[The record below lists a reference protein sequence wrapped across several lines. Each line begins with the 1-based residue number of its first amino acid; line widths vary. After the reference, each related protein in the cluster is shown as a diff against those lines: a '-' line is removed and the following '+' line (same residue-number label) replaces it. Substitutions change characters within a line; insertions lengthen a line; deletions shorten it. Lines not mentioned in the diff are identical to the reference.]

1 MTRAK
6 TVAAPAERGR
16 GMRNR
21 SAMSA
26 LDLAEARDRELI
38 LRIGKGDQEAFRG
51 LFGRYA
57 PAAKALALRVVRQS
71 NLAEEIV
78 QEAFM
83 ALWKNPDG
91 YDHQRGSVKS
101 WLMGMVH
108 HRAVDLVRREEAH
121 RRRAEQAIP
130 EAMETEPDPA
140 EQVVD
145 EVGAPQEQRQVR
157 TALTALPAEQR
168 RVIELMYFEGKS
180 QSQIAA
186 ELELP
191 LGTVKSRTL
200 LGMRRLRGALVGM
213 ER

>member
-1 MTRAK
+1 M
-6 TVAAPAERGR
+6 TVATLAERHDGR
-16 GMRNR
+16 SRGA
-21 SAMSA
+21 AMPA
-26 LDLAEARDRELI
+26 LDLSEARDRELV

-71 NLAEEIV
+71 HLAEEIV
-78 QEAFM
+78 QEAFT

-91 YDHQRGSVKS
+91 YDQQRGSVKS

-121 RRRAEQAIP
+121 RRRAEQSIP
-130 EAMETEPDPA
+130 QAMQTEPDPA
-140 EQVVD
+140 DQVV
-145 EVGAPQEQRQVR
+145 EEIGAPEERAAVR
-157 TALTALPAEQR
+157 TALDALPPEQR
-168 RVIELMYFEGKS
+168 QVIELMYFDGRS

-186 ELELP
+186 DLDLP

-200 LGMRRLRGALVGM
+200 LGMRRLRGVLTGM

>member
-1 MTRAK
+1 MA
-6 TVAAPAERGR
+6 VAALAERRHDG
-16 GMRNR
+16 RNR
-21 SAMSA
+21 GAAMPA
-26 LDLAEARDRELI
+26 LDLSEARDRELV

-57 PAAKALALRVVRQS
+57 PTAKALALRVVRQS

-83 ALWKNPDG
+83 ALWRNPDG
-91 YDHQRGSVKS
+91 YDQQRGSVKA

-121 RRRAEQAIP
+121 RRRAEQSIP
-130 EAMETEPDPA
+130 DALVTEPDLA
-140 EQVVD
+140 EQVV
-145 EVGAPQEQRQVR
+145 EEIGAPEERKLVRAALGDLPPEQRQ
-157 TALTALPAEQR
+157 
-168 RVIELMYFEGKS
+168 VIELMYFGGRS

-186 ELELP
+186 ELDLP

-200 LGMRRLRGALVGM
+200 LGMRRLRGALLGM

>member
-1 MTRAK
+1 M
-6 TVAAPAERGR
+6 TVASLAERHGGR
-16 GMRNR
+16 IR
-21 SAMSA
+21 SAAMPA
-26 LDLAEARDRELI
+26 LDLSEARDRELVV
-38 LRIGKGDQEAFRG
+38 RIGTGDQEAFRG

-57 PAAKALALRVVRQS
+57 PAAKSLALRVVRQS
-71 NLAEEIV
+71 HLAEEIV

-91 YDHQRGSVKS
+91 YDQQRGSVRS

-121 RRRAEQAIP
+121 RRRAVQSIP
-130 EAMETEPDPA
+130 EALETEPDPA
-140 EQVVD
+140 DQVV
-145 EVGAPQEQRQVR
+145 EEIGAPQERETVR
-157 TALTALPAEQR
+157 AALNELPPDQR
-168 RVIELMYFEGKS
+168 RVIELMYFGGRS

-200 LGMRRLRGALVGM
+200 LGMRRLRGALTGM

>member
-1 MTRAK
+1 
-6 TVAAPAERGR
+6 
-16 GMRNR
+16 
-21 SAMSA
+21 MSA
-26 LDLAEARDRELI
+26 LDLSEARDRELI

-57 PAAKALALRVVRQS
+57 PSANALALRVVRQS
-71 NLAEEIV
+71 HLAEEIV

-91 YDHQRGSVKS
+91 YDQQRGSVKS

-130 EAMETEPDPA
+130 EALETEPDVA

-145 EVGAPQEQRQVR
+145 EVGAPEDRRLVR
-157 TALTALPAEQR
+157 AAMDELPPDQR
-168 RVIELMYFEGKS
+168 RVIELMYFGGRT

-186 ELELP
+186 ELDLP

-200 LGMRRLRGALVGM
+200 LGMRRLRGALLGM